1 MKVLLVNKFLFPK
14 GGDAIC
20 TLSTGDMLKRKGH
33 TVAYW
38 GMEHPQNKNFSFS
51 QHFISTVDFNQPLG
65 FKKNTK
71 AAINLL
77 YSLEAKRKFEA
88 TIQLFKP
95 DVVHLHNFAHQIS
108 PSLLHIIKKYHI
120 PTVMTLHDYKL
131 VCPIYTLLSGGNLCQ
146 KCQNSKYY
154 WCFIKRC
161 TKNSY
166 PKSLLNTLEMILH
179 HQILRIYDLIDIFIS
194 PSQFLKQKI
203 KSMGFKGEII
213 HLPNFINLSHFTM
226 SSNSDSN
233 GLCYFGRLSPE
244 KGLFTLLKAM
254 KNRKTELKIIGDG
267 PLKTLLE
274 QYVKKDNMKNIKFLG
289 YLYGKNLH
297 KEISSSM
304 AVVLPSEWYENNP
317 LSIMEAFALGKPVI
331 GSRIGGI
338 PELVKDHITGLTFE
352 SGNIIDLRE
361 KMTILKK
368 NPEKSTEMGKNAR
381 EYVGKNLNSEHIYKK
396 LMPIY
401 ERSTEKSV
409 KNKR

>member
-1 MKVLLVNKFLFPK
+1 MKILLVNKFLFPK

-38 GMEHPQNKNFSFS
+38 GMEHPQNKGFSFS
-51 QHFISTVDFNQPLG
+51 KYFMSQVDYNQPIG
-65 FKKNTK
+65 FRKNLK

-88 TIQLFKP
+88 IVQLFKP
-95 DVVHLHNFAHQIS
+95 DVVHFHNFAHQIS
-108 PSLLHIIKKYHI
+108 PSPLHIIKKYKI
-120 PTVMTLHDYKL
+120 PAVMTLHDYKL
-131 VCPIYTLLSGGNLCQ
+131 VCPIYTLLSWGKLCE

-166 PKSLLNTLEMILH
+166 PKSFLNTLEMILH
-179 HQILRIYDLIDIFIS
+179 HQILKIYNLIDIFIS

-203 KSMGFKGEII
+203 ETMGFKGKII
-213 HLPNFINLSHFTM
+213 HLPNFINLSNFTM

-233 GLCYFGRLSPE
+233 GMCYFGRLSQE
-244 KGLFTLLKAM
+244 KGLFTLLEAM
-254 KNRKTELKIIGDG
+254 KNSKTELKIIGDG

-274 QYVKKDNMKNIKFLG
+274 QYVKKNNMKNIKFLG
-289 YLYGKNLH
+289 YQYGKNLH

-331 GSRIGGI
+331 GARIGGI

-361 KMTILKK
+361 KMTILEK
-368 NPEKSTEMGKNAR
+368 NPEKSAEMGKNAR
-381 EYVGKNLNSEHIYKK
+381 KYVKDNLSSEHIYKK
-396 LMPIY
+396 LMSIY
-401 ERSTEKSV
+401 ERSMK
-409 KNKR
+409 KNC